1 MGRKNIGMFGLVNY
15 RRHPENPNYIVFG
28 FNSEAEAML
37 FETELNKY
45 KTRFEKDVEGN
56 VFLYAIAESSMDE
69 ANKANAAVT
78 VAFKDPLVKNKI
90 LRYSLLILMAL
101 LIVIG
106 VVGYVKN
113 SPSLEKENELNQQ
126 DTTTLVK

>member
-28 FNSEAEAML
+28 FNSEAEAL
-37 FETELNKY
+37 VFETELNKY

-56 VFLYAIAESSMDE
+56 VYLYAIAESSMDE

-90 LRYSLLILMAL
+90 LRYSLLLLIAL
-101 LIVIG
+101 LLVIG
-106 VVGYVKN
+106 IVGYVKN
-113 SPSLEKENELNQQ
+113 PQKVQKEVEQNQL
-126 DTTTLVK
+126 DTTTLVE